1 MTGGKFCASGPW
13 AAVQIGTCSFDE
25 KTASRAM
32 PFDLYV
38 KLRDHPFNRRQ
49 FECLISIKAAI
60 AIRD

>member
-1 MTGGKFCASGPW
+1 
-13 AAVQIGTCSFDE
+13 
-25 KTASRAM
+25 M

>member
-1 MTGGKFCASGPW
+1 MIRRKSCATVPW
-13 AAVQIGTCSFDE
+13 APVQIGTCSFDE
-25 KTASRAM
+25 NTASPAM

-38 KLRDHPFNRRQ
+38 KLRDHHPDRRQ